1 MRQGF
6 LTRIVVHSTS
16 VYESTNLFDIYLV
29 KIKIVF
35 FNAKINLLI
44 FLQVKKDRL
53 VVINVAVRLFHV
65 LVNLA
70 KVKLV

>member
-1 MRQGF
+1 MTDIDIY
-6 LTRIVVHSTS
+6 LVHSTFI
-16 VYESTNLFDIYLV
+16 YESTSLFDIYLV

-35 FNAKINLLI
+35 FNVKGNLLI

>member
-1 MRQGF
+1 
-6 LTRIVVHSTS
+6 LTDIDIYLVHSTFI
-16 VYESTNLFDIYLV
+16 YERTRLFDIYLV

-35 FNAKINLLI
+35 FNVKGNLLI